1 MASTNDGRAIP
12 AVMAW
17 RVCAGAAAIAL
28 SIGIV
33 VQAGQQ
39 SPQSMIGR
47 EVAIERHL
55 EDDEEF
61 RTPLLELLEQGRR
74 LFAANWTDQEGGGRP
89 LTKGTGKQLTDP
101 ASRWS
106 ACRGFNRISAPDANS
121 CAGCHN
127 LPYGIA
133 GGGGDFVTNVFVL
146 AQRFDFVTFD
156 PQRHAADPRGGRR
169 SAASRSTPT
178 ASATPRL
185 DAGHVRR
192 RLSRDAGARDDQGPA
207 RASATP
213 SGSARAASWWRRAF
227 RSAR

>member
-1 MASTNDGRAIP
+1 MASTNGGRVIRT
-12 AVMAW
+12 VMAW

-39 SPQSMIGR
+39 SPQTMIGR
-47 EVAIERHL
+47 EVAIERHV

-61 RTPLLELLEQGRR
+61 RTPVLDLIEHGRR

-101 ASRWS
+101 SQPLVGHRA
-106 ACRGFNRISAPDANS
+106 FNRVSAPDANS
-121 CAGCHN
+121 CVGCHN

-146 AQRFDFVTFD
+146 GHRLDFATFD
-156 PQRHAADPRGGRR
+156 PSDTMPTRGATDENGRPMSLQTAAN
-169 SAASRSTPT
+169 
-178 ASATPRL
+178 L
-185 DAGHVRR
+185 
-192 RLSRDAGARDDQGPA
+192 
-207 RASATP
+207 RASTGMFGA
-213 SGSARAASWWRRAF
+213 GYLEML
-227 RSAR
+227 